1 MKKLYYLMMAMAAT
15 LGCTSCNNEWEDEQ
29 FVQMASLKAVPGDD
43 GVTPVYLRYNTDGEK
58 VYELPVLISGS
69 TLSEKSHVVHVV
81 LDEDTLEQL
90 NKERYGE
97 REELHYKLL
106 DGQYYSFPETVE
118 VPAGEAQAI
127 LPINFTLGGKDNQ
140 NPLDLSDKWIL
151 PLTVAEDPSYD
162 YIANPRKHYRK
173 ALLNITPFNDY
184 SGTYDGTQYKI
195 YMEGDQ
201 SKTFTLNT
209 HRAYV
214 YDDKTIFFYMGLRT
228 IDYVDRKN
236 YKVFV
241 EFTDEIIDIQKKKLR
256 IWSDNDGE
264 LGNNFKIGENQSY
277 YTIEESDDPKQ
288 PYLHYIYITLYLDYT
303 FEDYTTIDGQRLHYQ
318 VAGTLTMQR
327 DLNTLIP
334 DEDQQIQW

>member
-29 FVQMASLKAVPGDD
+29 FDQMVSFKAVLNDD
-43 GVTPVYLRYNTDGEK
+43 GVCPLYVRYDVGGMK
-58 VYELPVLISGS
+58 RYELPIFLSGS
-69 TLSEKSHVVHVV
+69 TVSTSTHTVHVAV
-81 LDEDTLEQL
+81 DPDTLETL
-90 NKERYGE
+90 NEERFGR
-97 REELHYKLL
+97 REGLYYQLL
-106 DGQYYSFPETVE
+106 DPQYYSFPESVE
-118 VPAGEAQAI
+118 LPKGEWQTI
-127 LPINFTLGGKDNQ
+127 LPIDFTLGGENGT
-140 NPLDLSDKWIL
+140 NPLDLSEKQML
-151 PLTVAEDPSYD
+151 PLTIVDDASYD
-162 YIANPRKHYRK
+162 YTANPRKQYRK
-173 ALLNITPFNDY
+173 ALLHINPFNDY

-256 IWSDNDGE
+256 IYSDNDGE

-318 VAGTLTMQR
+318 VSGTLTMQR